1 MLYTAEKIGAVAP
14 EQYGSCKHMLA
25 VDQSLNKARSP
36 LTFGGNIDSVEL
48 FVLMMLNHVTIG

>member
-25 VDQSLNKARSP
+25 VDQSLNKAI
-36 LTFGGNIDSVEL
+36 TFDL
-48 FVLMMLNHVTIG
+48 WRQH